1 MRGTFGDVRVAA
13 AAGASGETTFSFS
26 PEEEGA
32 EEGSASSIHPSAST
46 FTPAPPTPWVA
57 FHLSCHARADA
68 NRARTEK
75 VGVGVSAT
83 ANSGMGTFG
92 GFAKDGVPRN
102 AGRGGVPEHRSARD
116 LPDPVGDSKRA
127 FSPLSA
133 ALRTLP
139 MTPCA
144 VEGVGRGETE
154 GAKISGPGGGGAGT
168 GGGVASR
175 GGRSSSRRA
184 WSRGVARTSCDA
196 YGLNGKCTS

>member
-1 MRGTFGDVRVAA
+1 MRIAA

-26 PEEEGA
+26 RRRRRERRRGPRPRSILRRPPSRPRRRRRGSPSTSLATRELMRIARERRRSGP
-32 EEGSASSIHPSAST
+32 GSARRRIP
-46 FTPAPPTPWVA
+46 
-57 FHLSCHARADA
+57 
-68 NRARTEK
+68 
-75 VGVGVSAT
+75 
-83 ANSGMGTFG
+83 GMGTFG